1 MTAPLLLA
9 YINAAL
15 LFQLAV
21 GIGVWMWRRRR
32 VSAST
37 PFAVQVGVA
46 QVSSDAWPGWRE
58 FRVARREF
66 EDAKHAQCS
75 FSLAPVDC
83 ARVGEPERA
92 PSS

>member
-1 MTAPLLLA
+1 M
-9 YINAAL
+9 NGAL

-21 GIGVWMWRRRR
+21 AIGVCAWRRCR

-37 PFAVQVGVA
+37 RVAVQLGVA

-66 EDAKHAQCS
+66 EDVNHAQCA
-75 FSLAPVDC
+75 FSLEPVDG
-83 ARVGEPERA
+83 AGVGEPERA
-92 PSS
+92 PIG